1 MLKRYKS
8 EMFQCSRPINEI
20 YLISSLVESPLP
32 FVFEVGPVG
41 VSGME
46 EGAAVMDAMATDI
59 SIRVGSLATVSR

>member
-1 MLKRYKS
+1 
-8 EMFQCSRPINEI
+8 MFQCSRPINEI
-20 YLISSLVESPLP
+20 YLISSLGESHLP

-46 EGAAVMDAMATDI
+46 EGAAAVMDAMATDI